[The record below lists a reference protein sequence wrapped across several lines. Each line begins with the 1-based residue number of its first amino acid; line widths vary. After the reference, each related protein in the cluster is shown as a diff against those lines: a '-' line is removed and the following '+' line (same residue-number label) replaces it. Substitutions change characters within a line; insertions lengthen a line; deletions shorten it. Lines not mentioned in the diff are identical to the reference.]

1 MGFPIYPVRRSE
13 GEEYMTRTRKE
24 ELVAEMTAEFKDAG
38 AIIICDYKGMTV
50 ENLEIVRNLAKDEDT
65 KVKVI
70 KNKLAAI
77 ALENAGCE
85 AIDFK
90 DTNLVIWGDTQVLP
104 CKIADKAA
112 TQFKDSFAIKTG
124 LIEGKV
130 ASMETINAMAKLPT
144 RDELIG
150 MLLNVWNA
158 PVQNFTIGLQALAD
172 KKESEA

>member
-1 MGFPIYPVRRSE
+1 
-13 GEEYMTRTRKE
+13 MTRTRKE

-38 AIIICDYKGMTV
+38 AIIVCDYKGMTV
-50 ENLEIVRNLAKDEDT
+50 ENLETVRNLAKAEDT
-65 KVKVI
+65 KVKVV
-70 KNKLAAI
+70 KNRLARI

-85 AIDFK
+85 VVDFN
-90 DTNLVIWGDTQVLP
+90 DTNLVIWGDAQVTP

-112 TQFKDSFAIKTG
+112 TDFKDSFSIKTG

-144 RDELIG
+144 RDELLG

-158 PVQNFTIGLQALAD
+158 PVQNFTIGLQALAN
-172 KKESEA
+172 KNEEA

>member
-1 MGFPIYPVRRSE
+1 
-13 GEEYMTRTRKE
+13 MTRTRKE

-38 AIIICDYKGMTV
+38 AILVCDYKGMTV
-50 ENLEIVRNLAKDEDT
+50 DNLEVVRNLAKDEET
-65 KVKVI
+65 KVQVV

-77 ALENAGCE
+77 ALQNAGCE

-90 DTNLVIWGDTQVLP
+90 DTNLVIWGDTQVIP

-112 TQFKDSFAIKTG
+112 TDFKNTFSIKTG
-124 LIEGKV
+124 LIQGEV
-130 ASMETINAMAKLPT
+130 ASLETINAMAKLPT

-158 PVQNFTIGLQALAD
+158 PVQNFTIGLNALAA
-172 KKESEA
+172 KKEEEA

>member
-1 MGFPIYPVRRSE
+1 
-13 GEEYMTRTRKE
+13 MTRTRKE

-38 AIIICDYKGMTV
+38 AIIVCDYKGMTV

-65 KVKVI
+65 KVKVV
-70 KNKLAAI
+70 KNRLAAI
-77 ALENAGCE
+77 ALQNAGCE
-85 AIDFK
+85 AVDFK

-112 TQFKDSFAIKTG
+112 TDFEDSFSIKTG
-124 LIEGKV
+124 LILGEV

-144 RDELIG
+144 RDVLLG

-158 PVQNFTIGLQALAD
+158 PVQNFTIGMQALAT
-172 KKESEA
+172 KKEEEA

>member
-1 MGFPIYPVRRSE
+1 
-13 GEEYMTRTRKE
+13 MTRARKE
-24 ELVAEMTAEFKDAG
+24 ELVAEMTDAFKSAG
-38 AIIICDYKGMTV
+38 AIIVCDYKGMTV
-50 ENLEIVRNLAKDEDT
+50 EELETVRNMAREEET

-70 KNKLAAI
+70 KNRLAAI

-85 AIDFK
+85 PVDFK

-112 TQFKDSFAIKTG
+112 TQFKEHFSIKTG

-144 RDELIG
+144 RDELLG

-158 PVQNFTIGLQALAD
+158 PITNFTIGLKALAE
-172 KKESEA
+172 KKESEEA